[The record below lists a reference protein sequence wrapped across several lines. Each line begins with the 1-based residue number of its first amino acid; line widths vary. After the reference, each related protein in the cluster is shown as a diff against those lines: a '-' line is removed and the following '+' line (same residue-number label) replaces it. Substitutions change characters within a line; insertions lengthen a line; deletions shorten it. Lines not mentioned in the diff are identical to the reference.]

1 MDESSHTLF
10 SVLVDRAR
18 SGDER
23 ALAELAGQY
32 EAEVRIA
39 ARVLLGPL
47 LRPHVDSM
55 DLVQSIH
62 RSLLV
67 GLRANKFAFSRPEQ
81 LLALVLT
88 MVRRKA
94 AQCVRIQSRRLR
106 LTTEAVTSG
115 SWPSIEANTHGNDP
129 AVVVEHDDELRHLMD
144 RLDGTERRVVE
155 LRLQGYSTA
164 EAARELGLD
173 ADVLRV
179 RLSRLRRKLVNSER
193 RLAEAI

>member
-1 MDESSHTLF
+1 MDEDSRESF
-10 SVLVDRAR
+10 SDMVARAR

-67 GLRANKFAFSRPEQ
+67 GLRSNKFEFTRPEQ

-94 AQCVRIQSRRLR
+94 ARCVRLQSRRLR
-106 LTTEAVTSG
+106 LTAKAVTSG
-115 SWPSIEANTHGNDP
+115 SWPSGETAGADP
-129 AVVVEHDDELRHLMD
+129 AKAVQHDDALRYLMD
-144 RLDGTERRVVE
+144 QLDGTDRRVVE

-173 ADVLRV
+173 PDGLRV
-179 RLSRLRRKLVNSER
+179 RLSRLRRRLAGHER
-193 RLAEAI
+193 QLAEAI

>member
-1 MDESSHTLF
+1 MNEDSCQSFTD
-10 SVLVDRAR
+10 LVSLAR
-18 SGDER
+18 DGDER
-23 ALAELAGQY
+23 ALADLAGKY
-32 EAEVRIA
+32 EAEVRVA

-67 GLRANKFAFSRPEQ
+67 GLRTNKFEFSRPEQ

-94 AQCVRIQSRRLR
+94 AQCARRQSRRQR
-106 LTTEAVTSG
+106 LTTEAISSG
-115 SWPSIEANTHGNDP
+115 SWPSGEATGPDP
-129 AVVVEHDDELRHLMD
+129 AETVQRDDELRHLLD

-155 LRLQGYSTA
+155 LRLLGHSTA

-179 RLSRLRRKLVNSER
+179 RLSRLRRRLSGHESS
-193 RLAEAI
+193 LAEAI